1 MISFEK
7 YAEIEFHERGESG
20 ETLQIGTLKALN
32 F

>member
-7 YAEIEFHERGESG
+7 YAEIEFHERGSG
-20 ETLQIGTLKALN
+20 ETLQIGTLKALK